1 MTLDGLDHPRN
12 LSIVRIDVE
21 SRAKGRSGPGENN
34 RTGKRSAYVVDN
46 PIEGRPHRLVKCVP
60 AVWAIQGDQRDMAFS
75 FVKDQII
82 IHAFTINIE
91 HFLSMKKMDYSPYFY

>member
-1 MTLDGLDHPRN
+1 
-12 LSIVRIDVE
+12 
-21 SRAKGRSGPGENN
+21 
-34 RTGKRSAYVVDN
+34 
-46 PIEGRPHRLVKCVP
+46 VKCVP